1 MVTTYMYNALYNA
14 FVLRL
19 NLIQTKL
26 VIAVLAVIF
35 PNFDAVSRLTS
46 TVFWKKKNQ
55 IKSE

>member
-1 MVTTYMYNALYNA
+1 MVTTYNALYNA

-26 VIAVLAVIF
+26 IAVLAVIF

-46 TVFWKKKNQ
+46 TVF
-55 IKSE
+55 

>member
-1 MVTTYMYNALYNA
+1 MVTTYNALYNA

-26 VIAVLAVIF
+26 VIVVLAVIF

-46 TVFWKKKNQ
+46 TVF
-55 IKSE
+55 

>member
-1 MVTTYMYNALYNA
+1 MVTTYNALYNA